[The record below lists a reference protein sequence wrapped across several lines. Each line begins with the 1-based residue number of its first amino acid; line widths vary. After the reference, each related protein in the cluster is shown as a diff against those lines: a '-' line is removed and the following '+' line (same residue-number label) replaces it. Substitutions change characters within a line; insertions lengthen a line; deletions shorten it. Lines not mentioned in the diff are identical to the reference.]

1 MSRLFASGDQ
11 STGASVLP
19 VIVQDWFPLGFTDL
33 ILLSKGGSRVFC
45 STTIWKHQF
54 FGTQISSY
62 PTLTAILDYWKSHSF
77 DCTDFC
83 QQHDVSVFNRLSRFV
98 IAFLPRSK
106 CLFYSVIQIPSIHC
120 PLTLDTYSSVLHLY
134 SFAIS
139 RMFYKCIHPESEF
152 GDWPFFAQH
161 NSLEMHPGYYM
172 YHKFSPFYYWV
183 IFHGVAG
190 LLIHSPTEG
199 HLRCFWF
206 RAIKNKSCPEHCV
219 PTSV

>member
-1 MSRLFASGDQ
+1 MAQESFVAPQFESINSLALRSLLTQLSQPYLTTGKAIALTVQTFVSNMMS
-11 STGASVLP
+11 
-19 VIVQDWFPLGFTDL
+19 
-33 ILLSKGGSRVFC
+33 LL
-45 STTIWKHQF
+45 
-54 FGTQISSY
+54 
-62 PTLTAILDYWKSHSF
+62 
-77 DCTDFC
+77 
-83 QQHDVSVFNRLSRFV
+83 FNRLSRFV

-199 HLRCFWF
+199 HLRYFWF